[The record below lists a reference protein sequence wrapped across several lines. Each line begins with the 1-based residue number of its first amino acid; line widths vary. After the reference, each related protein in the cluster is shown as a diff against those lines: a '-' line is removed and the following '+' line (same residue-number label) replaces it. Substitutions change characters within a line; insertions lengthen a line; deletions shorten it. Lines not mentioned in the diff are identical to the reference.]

1 MATDIWTPSGT
12 IPLGVTPVGRNA
24 ETGGTIVAHTIVL
37 KATDK
42 FGVVHKQRVKILAD
56 NTTSANHVEEMMGN
70 AAESFAEEVRT
81 KYTKRPPTA
90 EERKEIGRALNEL
103 RTYAKKRIKS
113 TNHKIYY

>member
-1 MATDIWTPSGT
+1 MASDLWTPTGSAH
-12 IPLGVTPVGRNA
+12 LGIASVGANA

-42 FGVVHKQRVKILAD
+42 FGVVHKQRVKILAA
-56 NTTSANHVEEMMGN
+56 NTTSENQIEEMMGN

-90 EERKEIGRALNEL
+90 EERKEIGRALNDL
-103 RTYAKKRIKS
+103 ASYTRKRVQS
-113 TNHKIYY
+113 TNHKLYY